1 MAFFVEMYEKFQDLY
16 LEIRDARKKQDEAP
30 VQLKDLQS
38 WEKQMRKIESVAL
51 KSNLSDEGWQI
62 FTFFSEL
69 CRERIYILTVAA
81 EEGWKKATEVAFQ
94 KVSEADK
101 DLRYLAKVKW
111 EKGDKGCTKVFMTIS

>member
-51 KSNLSDEGWQI
+51 KSNLSDEG
-62 FTFFSEL
+62 
-69 CRERIYILTVAA
+69 
-81 EEGWKKATEVAFQ
+81 
-94 KVSEADK
+94 
-101 DLRYLAKVKW
+101 
-111 EKGDKGCTKVFMTIS
+111 